1 MQTHKVGI
9 GEQYQLEVES
19 VVTPND
25 RHCHSE
31 LDPLNRVNQIGRNL
45 IGE

>member
-1 MQTHKVGI
+1 VQIHTVGI
-9 GEQYQLEVES
+9 GEQYQLQVES

-31 LDPLNRVNQIGRNL
+31 LDYLNRANQMDRNL